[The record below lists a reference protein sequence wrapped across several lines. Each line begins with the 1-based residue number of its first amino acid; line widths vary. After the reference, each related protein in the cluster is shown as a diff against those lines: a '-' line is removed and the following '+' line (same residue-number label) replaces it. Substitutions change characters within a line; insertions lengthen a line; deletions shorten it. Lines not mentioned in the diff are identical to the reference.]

1 MNDIQSRFSSIQL
14 QLNDI
19 EKGLKAHDSA
29 ETNNFNMLI
38 HLIEGISR
46 TDVNNSSTVL
56 TILLEE
62 GAYDVAKMYVDF
74 IAKALASPKADKK
87 PKKQK
92 DKKVEKYI
100 DRPGAPVQNIVKPQA
115 NKDEKLI

>member
-19 EKGLKAHDSA
+19 EKNIKAHDSA
-29 ETNNFNMLI
+29 ETSNFNMLI

-46 TDVNNSSTVL
+46 TDVNNSSTVI

-62 GAYDVAKMYVDF
+62 GAYDVAKMYIDF
-74 IAKALASPKADKK
+74 IAKASTTKADKK

-115 NKDEKLI
+115 SKDEKLI